1 MSKTKSFSAGRTG
14 AVAGRVLKQITRDR
28 RTLGMIIAMPALIML
43 IFGFALGGEVKNV
56 PITIDNQ
63 DAGFTVASDLDS
75 KTTLNFGEN
84 ITSALLSDG
93 RVKVTLG
100 NFDAGKCGVENG
112 TCYAALVIPSNFS
125 ETLFKK
131 SLSTAALQLAANIQV
146 LISSNDFGS
155 GHQITIPPNI
165 SQALT
170 DIGEL
175 ENATLSLYIDGTKPV
190 NQASVIAA
198 LQSALQS
205 SFGSSGID
213 LEKEFA
219 FGNVEYSGLDVSIPS
234 VIAFVLTFLVLLISL
249 IIITREATSGVL
261 ARLYAT
267 PLSAIE
273 RLLGY
278 SAALL
283 ILGIVMASVILGIGI
298 GVFGAAVQGKL
309 ALLFFGAVLYALA
322 HIFLAVFLSN
332 FARNELQAVQMA
344 PLIALPSMALS
355 GMLIPINTFP
365 DWVQTIAKFVPMYY
379 GNRVFEGIMLK
390 GYGVGDLAPEFA
402 VIGGIALLFFL
413 LAVVTV
419 KDRIP
424 A

>member
-1 MSKTKSFSAGRTG
+1 MSKTTKFSASRTM
-14 AVAGRVLKQITRDR
+14 AVASRVLKQITRDR
-28 RTLGMIIAMPALIML
+28 RTLGMIIAMPAIIML

-56 PITIDNQ
+56 PVVVDNQ
-63 DAGFTVASDLDS
+63 DIGYTVASG
-75 KTTLNFGEN
+75 LNTNVTFCYGEN
-84 ITSALLSDG
+84 ITSALQGDD
-93 RVKVTLG
+93 RVKVTLCG
-100 NFDAGKCGVENG
+100 FNLGKAGVDNG
-112 TCYAALVIPSNFS
+112 SCYATLMIPSNFS

-131 SLSTAALQLAANIQV
+131 SLSNAAAQLATNIQI
-146 LISSNDFGS
+146 LISSNDFGT
-155 GHQITIPPNI
+155 GNQIVIPTNI
-165 SQALT
+165 TQALT
-170 DIGEL
+170 EIGEKD
-175 ENATLSLYIDGTKPV
+175 NATVILYIDGTKPV

-198 LQSALQS
+198 LQSAFQTT
-205 SFGSSGID
+205 FGSSGIE
-213 LEKEFA
+213 LNKEFA

-249 IIITREATSGVL
+249 IIITRESTSGVL

-278 SAALL
+278 SVALL
-283 ILGIVMASVILGIGI
+283 LLGIVMAGVILGIGI
-298 GVFGAAVQGKL
+298 GVFGAAVQGNIV
-309 ALLFFGAVLYALA
+309 LLFFGAVLYALA

-379 GNRVFEGIMLK
+379 GNRIFEGIMLK
-390 GYGVGDLAPEFA
+390 GYGIVDLAPEFA
-402 VIGGIALLFFL
+402 IVGGVALLFFV
-413 LAVVTV
+413 LAVMTV